1 MDNLILPPLLNAV
14 ISQQPF
20 DQAIDQVRH
29 RRAGAGDLFWSPDK
43 LTSNMAIILEP
54 EVAANQALEMVPLA
68 MVALGDCLGVLV
80 PPQVAV
86 QFRYPLRV
94 VVNAGVTGEI
104 SAAIAATGNDNDVP
118 DWLVLGI
125 KINLA
130 RADDAPDPGEQP
142 DITTLDEEGC
152 EDLTQTKFIE
162 TYARHFLSWI
172 ASWQDEGFLPIARSW
187 KFKAEDQ
194 NDPDMAELRKAVAV
208 YESTI

>member
-14 ISQQPF
+14 ISQKPF
-20 DQAIDQVRH
+20 DQAIDQIRR

-43 LTSNMAIILEP
+43 LTSSIAVILEP
-54 EVAANQALEMVPLA
+54 EVAVNQALEMVPLA

-86 QFRYPLRV
+86 QFRNPLQV
-94 VVNAGVTGEI
+94 VVNAGVAGEI

-125 KINLA
+125 RVDLA
-130 RADDAPDPGEQP
+130 RADDAPDPGEYP

-172 ASWQDEGFLPIARSW
+172 ASWQDEGFSPIARSW

-194 NDPDMAELRKAVAV
+194 SNPDMAEQRKAVAI